1 MSTLVARVSEDL
13 KTAMKD
19 RDADRVRSLRN
30 IRAAFIE
37 LEKEGK
43 GAVTDQRAVESLRK
57 MRKQRVESAEV
68 YRANGR
74 VDLAEPEEVE
84 IRVIDG
90 YLPKMADEETVRGWV
105 REAIAATNAK
115 SVKEAGKVV
124 GAVMKTHKGD
134 ADPGAV
140 KAIAES
146 ELPKEAK

>member
-1 MSTLVARVSEDL
+1 MLTLVARVSEDL
-13 KTAMKD
+13 KTAMKA
-19 RDADRVRSLRN
+19 RDADTTRSLRN

-37 LEKEGK
+37 LDKEGK
-43 GAVTDQRAVESLRK
+43 GAVTDERAIEALRK

-68 YRANGR
+68 YRANAR
-74 VDLAEPEEVE
+74 IDLAEPEEVE

-90 YLPKMADEETVRGWV
+90 YLPKLADEATVRGWV
-105 REAIAATNAK
+105 REAIAATNAT

-124 GAVMKTHKGD
+124 GAVMKAHKGD
-134 ADPGAV
+134 ADPGTV